1 MRLRVRVVGA
11 VFVDEQDGVSQTG
24 PDGVEDGLADCGFD
38 VGHFV
43 QPIAARII
51 AMPRLAAA
59 P

>member
-51 AMPRLAAA
+51 AMPR
-59 P
+59 